1 MSNEMIQNDIQKL
14 DELKSLCDETEI
26 KVVGEQNDSNLLSV
40 LDEEYKLTKKVKSEI
55 LKLVEGTKKGKS
67 ISKSEENRLKEILFG
82 HCMICG
88 VNYTEK
94 DSDEFVGFDTLR
106 HRISQKKNQL
116 NRKLK

>member
-1 MSNEMIQNDIQKL
+1 M
-14 DELKSLCDETEI
+14 
-26 KVVGEQNDSNLLSV
+26 
-40 LDEEYKLTKKVKSEI
+40 
-55 LKLVEGTKKGKS
+55 VEGSKKGKS
-67 ISKSEENRLKEILFG
+67 ISKSEENRLKEILFS

-94 DSDEFVGFDTLR
+94 DSTDFVGFDTLR